1 MLLRDIPT
9 SWSDKKTTEGKTKGL
24 LGLHE
29 KLEGETSL
37 FRKMNCIRR
46 DIEEY
51 TFVLTCSQIFLSLLQ
66 NFSIGSTHM
75 YRVSDWLQFDMDHK
89 NRKQCTTPGGGEIS
103 PFLTGVKKYKTSTKR
118 TAQSHCQTSCKTAV
132 VTPPRTSN
140 LRSISYWIIGSGGS
154 HHVEVPISD
163 HWSSS
168 CLGLHFRRD
177 YCGTQHGHP
186 ENHELSWVVT
196 GKCSSLN
203 VQAKQDSTK
212 ASLMSGPT
220 FSDFTMR
227 DSLCKAV
234 PNTLH
239 GYHKQLFS

>member
-1 MLLRDIPT
+1 
-9 SWSDKKTTEGKTKGL
+9 
-24 LGLHE
+24 
-29 KLEGETSL
+29 
-37 FRKMNCIRR
+37 
-46 DIEEY
+46 
-51 TFVLTCSQIFLSLLQ
+51 
-66 NFSIGSTHM
+66 
-75 YRVSDWLQFDMDHK
+75 MDHK

-103 PFLTGVKKYKTSTKR
+103 PLLTGVKKYKTSTKR
-118 TAQSHCQTSCKTAV
+118 TAQSHCQTSCKTDV
-132 VTPPRTSN
+132 VTPPRTLN
-140 LRSISYWIIGSGGS
+140 LHSISYWIIGSGGS

-186 ENHELSWVVT
+186 ENHEFTEVLSQVSAFGVCPSQARFYK
-196 GKCSSLN
+196 GKPDVS
-203 VQAKQDSTK
+203 V
-212 ASLMSGPT
+212 PT

>member
-1 MLLRDIPT
+1 M
-9 SWSDKKTTEGKTKGL
+9 

-75 YRVSDWLQFDMDHK
+75 YSVSDLLLFDMDHK

-140 LRSISYWIIGSGGS
+140 LRSISYWIIGSGPHILWRCPS
-154 HHVEVPISD
+154 VVI
-163 HWSSS
+163 
-168 CLGLHFRRD
+168 GLR
-177 YCGTQHGHP
+177 TALASTSAVITV
-186 ENHELSWVVT
+186 ELSMVIPRIT
-196 GKCSSLN
+196 NSLR
-203 VQAKQDSTK
+203 
-212 ASLMSGPT
+212 
-220 FSDFTMR
+220 FCHR
-227 DSLCKAV
+227 
-234 PNTLH
+234 
-239 GYHKQLFS
+239 